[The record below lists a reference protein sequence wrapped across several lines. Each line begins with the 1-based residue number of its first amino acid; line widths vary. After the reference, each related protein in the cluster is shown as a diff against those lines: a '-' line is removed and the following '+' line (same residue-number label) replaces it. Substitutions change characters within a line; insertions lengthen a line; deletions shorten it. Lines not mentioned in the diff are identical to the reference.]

1 MKVKNKVLLATL
13 SSAFMMLGTANA
25 ESITIESNIT
35 KDIPDVV
42 IENGEELN
50 NAAGGGI
57 KF

>member
-1 MKVKNKVLLATL
+1 MKIKNKVLLATL
-13 SSAFMMLGTANA
+13 SSAFMILGTANA
-25 ESITIESNIT
+25 ESNIIESNTT

-42 IENGEELN
+42 IANGEMLN

>member
-1 MKVKNKVLLATL
+1 MKIKNKVLLATL

-25 ESITIESNIT
+25 ESIIIESNIAQN
-35 KDIPDVV
+35 IPDVV
-42 IENGEELN
+42 IENGEKLN